1 MTLGETQALLTG
13 SESCLGVDLPQ
24 VFIVISCIGVS
35 GVNSDVHSN
44 DMLVYVFCL
53 FVCLTADVV
62 CSITLWMKNLVFI
75 YVKGTSRHK
84 RCFAQGGSCFS
95 YQ

>member
-1 MTLGETQALLTG
+1 MWVVACITEYDLLLFSSLFVPCDIFQEECFVTLGETQALLTG

-44 DMLVYVFCL
+44 DMLVYVVCL
-53 FVCLTADVV
+53 FV
-62 CSITLWMKNLVFI
+62 
-75 YVKGTSRHK
+75 
-84 RCFAQGGSCFS
+84 
-95 YQ
+95 